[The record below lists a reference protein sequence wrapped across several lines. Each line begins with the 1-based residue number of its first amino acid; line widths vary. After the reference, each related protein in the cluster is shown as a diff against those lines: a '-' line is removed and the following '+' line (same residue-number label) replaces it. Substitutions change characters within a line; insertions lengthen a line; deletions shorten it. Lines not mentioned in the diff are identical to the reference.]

1 MRVRPTALCALALGL
16 PLAAGNFD
24 VQAQVTLNQ
33 PTQDLKTALD
43 GKQGFGLGLHG
54 LHRRGLHHTSR
65 TRFDWNVWGQGPAVN
80 GVKTQVSNYT
90 LAFDHLYHVEDRDQG
105 LYLVGGLGAVRWF
118 SEQESSLGSIRSH
131 TTKLGVTAGAGW
143 QFTRNLGA
151 EARVLVSS
159 INRTYD
165 STLLQGALVFRF

>member
-65 TRFDWNVWGQGPAVN
+65 TRFDWNVWAQ
-80 GVKTQVSNYT
+80 
-90 LAFDHLYHVEDRDQG
+90 
-105 LYLVGGLGAVRWF
+105 
-118 SEQESSLGSIRSH
+118 
-131 TTKLGVTAGAGW
+131 GVTAGAGW

-165 STLLQGALVFRF
+165 STLLQGAVVFRF

>member
-1 MRVRPTALCALALGL
+1 M
-16 PLAAGNFD
+16 
-24 VQAQVTLNQ
+24 
-33 PTQDLKTALD
+33 
-43 GKQGFGLGLHG
+43 
-54 LHRRGLHHTSR
+54 
-65 TRFDWNVWGQGPAVN
+65 
-80 GVKTQVSNYT
+80 SNYT

-118 SEQESSLGSIRSH
+118 TEQESALGSIRSH

-165 STLLQGALVFRF
+165 STLLQGAVVFRF